1 MLRRTI
7 GVKWSR
13 SWFAERWLQ
22 RSSKQKGM
30 DMAKL
35 KLEVNGE
42 ALEVGAAETALLL
55 DALREGLE
63 LTGTK
68 RGCETSHC
76 GACTVLLDG
85 VAAHSCVVLA
95 ARCEGKEITTVEG
108 LSQGSDLNALQ
119 RLFLKHGALQCGY
132 CTPGMLMAA
141 TALLRRNPQPN
152 LEQIKIGLDGN
163 LCRCTGYTGIFDAIQ
178 AYSQAHSET

>member
-1 MLRRTI
+1 
-7 GVKWSR
+7 
-13 SWFAERWLQ
+13 
-22 RSSKQKGM
+22 
-30 DMAKL
+30 MAKL
-35 KLEVNGE
+35 KLRVNGE
-42 ALEVGAAETALLL
+42 EIDPEAKEAALLL
-55 DALREGLE
+55 DVLREGLG

-85 VAAHSCVVLA
+85 MAVHSCVVLA

-108 LSQGSDLNALQ
+108 LGEGGELNELQ
-119 RLFLKHGALQCGY
+119 RQFLKHGALQCGY

-141 TALLRRNPQPN
+141 TALLRRTPRPSFD
-152 LEQIKIGLDGN
+152 EIKRGLDGN

-178 AYSQAHSET
+178 ACALGSK

>member
-1 MLRRTI
+1 
-7 GVKWSR
+7 
-13 SWFAERWLQ
+13 
-22 RSSKQKGM
+22 
-30 DMAKL
+30 MAKL
-35 KLEVNGE
+35 KLVINGDESEVE
-42 ALEVGAAETALLL
+42 AKETALLL
-55 DALREGLE
+55 DVLREGLE

-76 GACTVLLDG
+76 GACTVLLNG
-85 VAAHSCVVLA
+85 MAVHSCVVLA

-108 LSQGSDLNALQ
+108 LIDNGELNPLQ

-141 TALLRRNPQPN
+141 TALLRRNPRPS
-152 LEQIKIGLDGN
+152 LDEIKTGLDGN

-178 AYSQAHSET
+178 AYAQSPSETVQR

>member
-1 MLRRTI
+1 
-7 GVKWSR
+7 
-13 SWFAERWLQ
+13 
-22 RSSKQKGM
+22 
-30 DMAKL
+30 MAKL
-35 KLEVNGE
+35 KLEINGE
-42 ALEVGAAETALLL
+42 ETEVETKEAALLL
-55 DALREGLE
+55 DVLREGLG

-76 GACTVLLDG
+76 GACTVLLEG
-85 VAAHSCVVLA
+85 MAVHSCVVLA

-108 LSQGSDLNALQ
+108 LTEGGELNRLQ

-141 TALLRRNPQPN
+141 TALLRRNPRPS
-152 LEQIKIGLDGN
+152 LEETKVGLDGN

-178 AYSQAHSET
+178 AHAQADK

>member
-1 MLRRTI
+1 
-7 GVKWSR
+7 
-13 SWFAERWLQ
+13 
-22 RSSKQKGM
+22 
-30 DMAKL
+30 MAKL
-35 KLEVNGE
+35 KLQVNGE
-42 ALEVGAAETALLL
+42 EIDLEAKEAALLL
-55 DALREGLE
+55 DVLREGLG

-85 VAAHSCVVLA
+85 MAVHSCVVLA

-108 LSQGSDLNALQ
+108 LGEGGELNELQ
-119 RLFLKHGALQCGY
+119 RQFLKHGALQCGY

-141 TALLRRNPQPN
+141 TALLRRTPRPS
-152 LEQIKIGLDGN
+152 LDEIKLGLDGN

-178 AYSQAHSET
+178 ACALGSK

>member
-1 MLRRTI
+1 
-7 GVKWSR
+7 
-13 SWFAERWLQ
+13 
-22 RSSKQKGM
+22 
-30 DMAKL
+30 MAKL
-35 KLEVNGE
+35 KLQINSEEIEVE
-42 ALEVGAAETALLL
+42 AKEAALLL
-55 DALREGLE
+55 DVLREGLE

-85 VAAHSCVVLA
+85 MAVHSCVVLA

-108 LSQGSDLNALQ
+108 LGEEGRLNELQ
-119 RLFLKHGALQCGY
+119 RQFLKHGALQCGY

-141 TALLRRNPQPN
+141 TALLRRNRRPN
-152 LEQIKIGLDGN
+152 LEEIKIGLDGN

-178 AYSQAHSET
+178 AYAQGT

>member
-1 MLRRTI
+1 
-7 GVKWSR
+7 
-13 SWFAERWLQ
+13 
-22 RSSKQKGM
+22 
-30 DMAKL
+30 MAKFR
-35 KLEVNGE
+35 LEINGE
-42 ALEVGAAETALLL
+42 ESQVEAKEAELLL
-55 DALREGLE
+55 DVLRERLE

-85 VAAHSCVVLA
+85 MAVHSCVVLA

-108 LSQGSDLNALQ
+108 LSQGGELSELQ
-119 RLFLKHGALQCGY
+119 RLFLRHGALQCGY

-141 TALLRRNPQPN
+141 TALLRRNPRPS
-152 LEQIKIGLDGN
+152 LEETKIGLDGN

-178 AYSQAHSET
+178 ACAQGKPESA

>member
-1 MLRRTI
+1 
-7 GVKWSR
+7 
-13 SWFAERWLQ
+13 
-22 RSSKQKGM
+22 
-30 DMAKL
+30 MAKL
-35 KLEVNGE
+35 KLRVNGE
-42 ALEVGAAETALLL
+42 EIDPEAKEAALLL
-55 DALREGLE
+55 DVLREGLG

-85 VAAHSCVVLA
+85 MAVHSCVVLA

-108 LSQGSDLNALQ
+108 LGEGGELNELQ
-119 RLFLKHGALQCGY
+119 RQFLEHGALQCGY

-141 TALLRRNPQPN
+141 TALLRRTPRPSFD
-152 LEQIKIGLDGN
+152 EIKRGLDGN

-178 AYSQAHSET
+178 ACALGSK

>member
-1 MLRRTI
+1 
-7 GVKWSR
+7 
-13 SWFAERWLQ
+13 
-22 RSSKQKGM
+22 
-30 DMAKL
+30 MAKL
-35 KLEVNGE
+35 KLQVNGE
-42 ALEVGAAETALLL
+42 EIDLEAKEVALLL
-55 DALREGLE
+55 DVLREGLG

-85 VAAHSCVVLA
+85 MAVHSCVVLA

-108 LSQGSDLNALQ
+108 LGEGGEMNELQ
-119 RLFLKHGALQCGY
+119 RQFLKHGALQCGY

-141 TALLRRNPQPN
+141 TALLRRTPRPSFD
-152 LEQIKIGLDGN
+152 EIKRGLDGN

-178 AYSQAHSET
+178 ACALGGK

>member
-1 MLRRTI
+1 
-7 GVKWSR
+7 
-13 SWFAERWLQ
+13 
-22 RSSKQKGM
+22 
-30 DMAKL
+30 MAKL
-35 KLEVNGE
+35 NLQVNGE
-42 ALEVGAAETALLL
+42 EIDLEAKEAALLL
-55 DALREGLE
+55 DVLREGLG

-85 VAAHSCVVLA
+85 MAVHSCVVLA

-108 LSQGSDLNALQ
+108 LSEGGELNELQ
-119 RLFLKHGALQCGY
+119 RQFLKHGALQCGY

-141 TALLRRNPQPN
+141 TALLRRVPRPS
-152 LEQIKIGLDGN
+152 LEEIKLGLDGN

-178 AYSQAHSET
+178 ACAPGGK

>member
-1 MLRRTI
+1 
-7 GVKWSR
+7 
-13 SWFAERWLQ
+13 
-22 RSSKQKGM
+22 
-30 DMAKL
+30 MAKL
-35 KLEVNGE
+35 KLHANGE
-42 ALEVGAAETALLL
+42 EIEVEANETELLL
-55 DALREGLE
+55 DVLRERLE

-85 VAAHSCVVLA
+85 MAVHSCVVLA
-95 ARCEGKEITTVEG
+95 ARCQGKQITTVEG
-108 LSQGSDLNALQ
+108 LSSAGELSKLQ

-141 TALLRRNPQPN
+141 TALLHRIPRPS
-152 LEQIKIGLDGN
+152 LEEIKVGLDGN

-178 AYSQAHSET
+178 AHAESEYEKVSR